1 MLHQAGGH
9 AIIST
14 VMRIFAAFL
23 VSAFLLSAQPD
34 FNSLKELKYRN
45 IGPFRGGRAVAVS
58 GVTSQPSVYYFGGT
72 GGGIWKT
79 TDGGVNWAPVAD
91 GQLKTGSVGSIAVAE
106 SDPNIVYVGMGEP
119 DIRGN
124 ASQWR
129 WRVQIDRRGQD
140 LEARGACRTRYH
152 IGAVRIHPKNPDIV
166 YVAALGHQLARMKSA
181 AVYRTT
187 DGGKTWKQ
195 MLYARPQGGRDRP
208 DHRSQQSERD
218 LRCLLGSAPHALGS
232 GKRRAGQRAVQVH

>member
-1 MLHQAGGH
+1 MPHTLPSPPIQRHQRHPITASPSKHRAGPLPR
-9 AIIST
+9 AYAMIST
-14 VMRIFAAFL
+14 VMRTLAAL
-23 VSAFLLSAQPD
+23 AVSALLPGAQPD

-58 GVTSQPSVYYFGGT
+58 GVTSQPSVYYFGAT

-79 TDGGVNWAPVAD
+79 TDGGVNWAPVSD

-124 ASQWR
+124 ASAGDGVYKSTDAGKTWKN
-129 WRVQIDRRGQD
+129 VGLQD
-140 LEARGACRTRYH
+140 TYH

-166 YVAALGHQLARMKSA
+166 YVAALGHQFAPNDQRGSLPHHRRRQNLEA
-181 AVYRTT
+181 
-187 DGGKTWKQ
+187 D
-195 MLYARPQGGRDRP
+195 LYAWPEGGRHRS
-208 DHRSQQSERD
+208 DHRSQ
-218 LRCLLGSAPHALGS
+218 
-232 GKRRAGQRAVQVH
+232 